1 MSRSSR
7 RAAVSSA
14 WQEAASAQCRSSTTT
29 SDRPGVLRRA
39 QQRQQ
44 LHARRERAARAP
56 IGAKPAQDAQRHLT
70 RQLVRLRPQHLTG
83 RGQPG
88 EDFAQQRGLPRP
100 GRPFDPDHLGLARD
114 RSTNAGR
121 DRGKFGVAPDEGP
134 LAHRPG
140 THGCI
145 LSFPQH
151 DSTRGFP

>member
-1 MSRSSR
+1 MQ
-7 RAAVSSA
+7 VLNHHD
-14 WQEAASAQCRSSTTT
+14 
-29 SDRPGVLRRA
+29 DRPGVLGCA

-44 LHARRERAARAP
+44 LHTCRERVTSADRR
-56 IGAKPAQDAQRHLT
+56 KPGQDAQRHIT
-70 RQLVRLRPQHLTG
+70 RQFVRLRPQYLTG
-83 RGQPG
+83 HWQPG